1 MYDLAHF
8 TASEMTRCGIALR
21 KLGSGAQSMEEA
33 ANSIVRY
40 LYDELGDRRT
50 GERACALVRFYK
62 THAYGELP
70 LELRDFARAILG
82 GDAPPPT
89 TKCLTLLATAGDR
102 PEWNAR
108 QTSIGHQAIP
118 LVSPEMVARLPMISQ
133 LIKQFGLEVE
143 AFLEATSTIMVD
155 LEQRAFNVFYVPNAV
170 GSPNIPAQADF
181 VIPSGIQSVLGF
193 GGVLPSSDLFAIIL
207 FSKTA
212 ISRDIAEMFKPLA
225 LNVKMAVLPLDGDT
239 IFV

>member
-1 MYDLAHF
+1 MYDLAQF

-21 KLGSGAQSMEEA
+21 KIGSGAQSMEEI

-40 LYDELGDRRT
+40 LYEELGDRRS

-62 THAYGELP
+62 THVYSELP
-70 LELRDFARAILG
+70 PALRDFARGVLG
-82 GDAPPPT
+82 GDTPPPA
-89 TKCLTLLATAGDR
+89 TKCLTLLATAGER

-108 QTSIGHQAIP
+108 QTSVGHQAIP

-143 AFLEATSTIMVD
+143 AILGATSAIMVD
-155 LEQRAFNVFYVPNAV
+155 LDQRTFNVFYVPNAV
-170 GSPNIPAQADF
+170 GSPNIPAQAEF
-181 VIPSGIQSVLGF
+181 VIPCGIQSVLGF
-193 GGVLPSSDLFAIIL
+193 GGVLPSSDLFTIIL
-207 FSKTA
+207 FSKTP
-212 ISRDIAEMFKPLA
+212 ISHDTAEMFKPLA
-225 LNVKMAVLPLDGDT
+225 LNVKMAALPFDGEA